1 MNDDRNDIARLLA
14 ALDEPEPPGAL
25 RERTLARAQ
34 SSWNRPPVPDSWNR
48 VWHSRPLRLAWAA
61 AVVAL
66 VVANAALRSGSQARP
81 RTAAAD
87 AASREAAGLA
97 ELQAVVELPRI
108 RPEYAGIG
116 APQGRAIPPGDSNPT
131 TQRNDLEDKS

>member
-1 MNDDRNDIARLLA
+1 MSEHHDPVKRLVS
-14 ALDEPEPPGAL
+14 ALDDSEPPRLL

-34 SSWNRPPVPDSWNR
+34 AAWARPPVADPWSR

-61 AVVAL
+61 TVVVL
-66 VVANAALRSGSQARP
+66 VAANVALRSGSQARP
-81 RTAAAD
+81 RTATPQAAVQER
-87 AASREAAGLA
+87 ARLE

-108 RPEYAGIG
+108 GPEYAGIG
-116 APQGRAIPPGDSNPT
+116 APQGRAIRPGDSSPT